1 MMKSIMKTSA
11 ACLVAMVAGLSS
23 VAVEAAP
30 AEVTFGW
37 DMPQGTCSVSSVQ
50 GATVAITLDND
61 PLLDGLGTPAY
72 NDNWPKIGEASAPL
86 TLNINECAGF
96 NASATAR
103 PVVTVSG
110 TLLTA
115 SNGGIPD
122 QGSTSQELFRNSGTS
137 VGFGIL
143 LVKDKN
149 EDGSHSTDW
158 ATVNGENLYVHSDNT
173 AFYLPGSTITGTG
186 TIRLHAAVSCGR
198 VGWCRSPALRAGTV
212 SANIKFTF
220 AYK

>member
-1 MMKSIMKTSA
+1 MMKSIMKICA
-11 ACLVAMVAGLSS
+11 ASLVAVIAGLSN
-23 VAVEAAP
+23 VAVVAAP

-50 GATVAITLDND
+50 GGAVIITADGD
-61 PLLDGLGTPAY
+61 ALLDGLGTAAYTHDWPA
-72 NDNWPKIGEASAPL
+72 IGKDSAPL

-96 NASATAR
+96 NGSATAR

-115 SNGGIPD
+115 SNGGIPA
-122 QGSTSQELFRNSGTS
+122 QGTTSRELFRNSGTA
-137 VGFGIL
+137 VGFGIIL
-143 LVKDKN
+143 AKRVN
-149 EDGSHSTDW
+149 GDGNNNDW
-158 ATVNGENLYVHSDNT
+158 TTINGENLYVHREDT
-173 AFYLPGSTITGTG
+173 TTYEPGSTVTGTG
-186 TIRLHAAVSCGR
+186 TIDLQAAVSCGR
-198 VGWCRSPALRAGTV
+198 QAWCQSSDLRAGTV